1 MKNYYSFIFKSQNQN
16 RFLSLY
22 LIIRFFFF
30 RKLSFFDKKFFKKYL
45 KLNEHN
51 LNFKKKGKYTQ
62 DWFSYNI
69 KYISRVIYKYDLQ
82 NKNLNILEIGSY
94 EGLSTVF
101 FLSLL
106 KNSKIT
112 CIDPFEDF
120 EENKDK
126 DFNLV
131 LENFLFNTKEY
142 KNRVELF
149 KGISDDF
156 FKNNSNE
163 EFDLI
168 YIDGSHHSE
177 NVFKDAKNSFNRL
190 KKRGIIIFDDF
201 LWHYKQNMKSS
212 ITFAIIEFLH
222 KNKKNLKIL
231 YSNYQI
237 MVEKV

>member
-45 KLNEHN
+45 KINENN

-112 CIDPFEDF
+112 CIDPFE
-120 EENKDK
+120 
-126 DFNLV
+126 V
-131 LENFLFNTKEY
+131 
-142 KNRVELF
+142 
-149 KGISDDF
+149 
-156 FKNNSNE
+156 
-163 EFDLI
+163 
-168 YIDGSHHSE
+168 
-177 NVFKDAKNSFNRL
+177 
-190 KKRGIIIFDDF
+190 
-201 LWHYKQNMKSS
+201 
-212 ITFAIIEFLH
+212 
-222 KNKKNLKIL
+222 
-231 YSNYQI
+231 
-237 MVEKV
+237 

>member
-1 MKNYYSFIFKSQNQN
+1 MK
-16 RFLSLY
+16 
-22 LIIRFFFF
+22 
-30 RKLSFFDKKFFKKYL
+30 
-45 KLNEHN
+45 
-51 LNFKKKGKYTQ
+51 
-62 DWFSYNI
+62 
-69 KYISRVIYKYDLQ
+69 
-82 NKNLNILEIGSY
+82 
-94 EGLSTVF
+94 
-101 FLSLL
+101 
-106 KNSKIT
+106 
-112 CIDPFEDF
+112 F

-156 FKNNSNE
+156 FKNNANE

-201 LWHYKQNMKSS
+201 LWNYYQDPNLNPIGGIKK
-212 ITFAIIEFLH
+212 FLSENFF
-222 KNKKNLKIL
+222 KVKIL
-231 YSNYQI
+231 SLSYQI
-237 MVEKV
+237 IIMKL

>member
-16 RFLSLY
+16 RFLSFY

-45 KLNEHN
+45 SLNENN

-201 LWHYKQNMKSS
+201 LWNYYQDPNLNPIGGIKK
-212 ITFAIIEFLH
+212 FLSENFF
-222 KNKKNLKIL
+222 KVKIL
-231 YSNYQI
+231 SLSYQI
-237 MVEKV
+237 IIMKL

>member
-1 MKNYYSFIFKSQNQN
+1 MENYYSFIFKSRNQN
-16 RFLSLY
+16 KIISLY

-30 RKLSFFDKKFFKKYL
+30 RKLSFIDKKFFKKYL
-45 KLNEHN
+45 TLNEHR

-69 KYISRVIYKYDLQ
+69 KYISRVIYKYNLE

-126 DFNLV
+126 DFNLIF
-131 LENFLFNTKEY
+131 ENFLFNTKEF
-142 KNRVELF
+142 KNRVKLF
-149 KGISDDF
+149 KGTSDGF
-156 FKNNSNE
+156 FKNNTNE
-163 EFDLI
+163 EYDLI
-168 YIDGSHHSE
+168 YIDGNHFSE
-177 NVFKDAKNSFNRL
+177 NVLKDAKNSFNRL
-190 KKRGIIIFDDF
+190 KKGGIIIFDDF
-201 LWHYKQNMKSS
+201 LWNYYKDPNLNPIGGIKKFLSEHFFKVKIISISYQFIIMK
-212 ITFAIIEFLH
+212 L
-222 KNKKNLKIL
+222 
-231 YSNYQI
+231 
-237 MVEKV
+237 